1 MSRSL
6 YEVGRAGLVRFI
18 EALADVIEHDVK
30 MTDDEAAG
38 VPMMLFKAKTELLAT
53 WDKVSGVKPLLKIRD

>member
-1 MSRSL
+1 MSKSL

-18 EALADVIEHDVK
+18 EALADVIEHDVQ

-38 VPMMLFKAKTELLAT
+38 VPMMLFKAETELLAT